1 MTVRPGFARVNPPES
16 MVTLLE
22 RQDPRNPFATWPYA
36 MARGRLGESVVLVG
50 NGASGPLALG
60 FERTGWMRRVLEI
73 PSIPVTSADNDFWK
87 RLYQVA
93 ATRGLTRIELNSY
106 GAVGARLP
114 GDLEF
119 QRRWT
124 RMEHVVD
131 LAQDDLLGA
140 CHRTHRQRVRQAA
153 KAGCVLEWR
162 RDATALDEH
171 GRLITASI
179 ERRHGAGGGN
189 PSVATAVHAALVSTG
204 SGELAQVR
212 LGGGVVASTLVLRAA
227 DGGYLHSSGSSADG
241 KSVGAHH
248 FMVLEIA
255 RRLRDEGRSVLN
267 LGGTRSDEV
276 GLRSFKT
283 HFGAEAIEAEAG
295 TLDTDRLA
303 ARIGAAASTVFARLR
318 RAGGA

>member
-1 MTVRPGFARVNPPES
+1 MTARSGFARVNPPES

-50 NGASGPLALG
+50 DGSTGPLALG

-73 PSIPVTSADNDFWK
+73 PSIPVTSGDSEFWK

-106 GAVGARLP
+106 GAIGARLP
-114 GDLEF
+114 SDLEF

-124 RMEHVVD
+124 RMEHVLD
-131 LAQDDLLGA
+131 LGRGDLLAA
-140 CHRTHRQRVRQAA
+140 CHRTHRQRIRQAI
-153 KAGCVLEWR
+153 KAGAVVEWR
-162 RDATALDEH
+162 RDPTALAEH
-171 GRLITASI
+171 ARLITASV
-179 ERRHGAGGGN
+179 ERRHGATRVT
-189 PSVATAVHAALVSTG
+189 PSVATSLHEELIGTG
-204 SGELAQVR
+204 SGEIAQVR
-212 LGGGVVASTLVLRAA
+212 LGGEVVASTLVLRAA
-227 DGGYLHSSGSSADG
+227 DGGYLHSSGSSAEG

-248 FMVLEIA
+248 FMVIEIA
-255 RRLRDEGRSVLN
+255 GRLRDEGRSVLN
-267 LGGTRSDEV
+267 LGGTRGDEV
-276 GLRSFKT
+276 GLRAFKN

-295 TLDTDRLA
+295 TIDTDRLA
-303 ARIGAAASTVFARLR
+303 ARLGAAASAVLSRLR